1 MRITQLEKNYELQ
14 ANLFSFVIHVILLI
28 FMIFTIQWKAN
39 EPYFAEV
46 ELWDAI
52 PTQVKPKVVELVA
65 RKSITKQKK
74 VTPPPVIKQ
83 EKEKIDNEADIKLK
97 KKKAL
102 ALKKKKEIEA
112 VKKKILK
119 QERIEKLQERILE
132 QERIEKLQERILE
145 QERIE
150 KLQERILE
158 QERIE
163 KLQERILEKELNKKD
178 NLALKGDVD
187 MKAGIN
193 SGELE
198 RYKVMIQQ
206 KIHQN
211 VNQQLC
217 GFDRIILEFEINL
230 MPTGELIGEPKMTQS
245 SNIGS
250 CDEAVVRAILQSQP
264 LPMPKNKKLFTRLRN
279 LKLKFHPNGI
289 D

>member
-119 QERIEKLQERILE
+119 
-132 QERIEKLQERILE
+132 
-145 QERIE
+145 
-150 KLQERILE
+150 

>member
-14 ANLFSFVIHVILLI
+14 ANLFSFVIHVILFI
-28 FMIFTIQWKAN
+28 FMIFTIQWKTN

-52 PTQVKPKVVELVA
+52 PTQVKPKVVEPVA
-65 RKSITKQKK
+65 RKIITKQKK
-74 VTPPPVIKQ
+74 VTPPPVVKQ
-83 EKEKIDNEADIKLK
+83 EKEKIDKAAEIKLK

-112 VKKKILK
+112 VQKKILK

-150 KLQERILE
+150 KLQEQIR
-158 QERIE
+158 
-163 KLQERILEKELNKKD
+163 EKELNKKN

-198 RYKVMIQQ
+198 RYKIMIQQ

-217 GFDRIILEFEINL
+217 GFDRIALEFEINL
-230 MPTGELIGEPKMTQS
+230 MPTGELVGEPKMTQS
-245 SNIGS
+245 SNMGS

-264 LPMPKNKKLFTRLRN
+264 LPMPKDKKLFSRLKN

>member
-14 ANLFSFVIHVILLI
+14 ANLFSFVIHVILFI
-28 FMIFTIQWKAN
+28 FMIFTIQWKTN

-52 PTQVKPKVVELVA
+52 PTQVKPKVVEPVA
-65 RKSITKQKK
+65 RKIITKQKK
-74 VTPPPVIKQ
+74 VTPPPVVKQ
-83 EKEKIDNEADIKLK
+83 EKEKIDKAAEIKLK

-102 ALKKKKEIEA
+102 ALKKKKEIE
-112 VKKKILK
+112 VVQKKILK

-132 QERIEKLQERILE
+132 QERIEKLQERI
-145 QERIE
+145 R
-150 KLQERILE
+150 
-158 QERIE
+158 
-163 KLQERILEKELNKKD
+163 EKELNKKN

-217 GFDRIILEFEINL
+217 GFDRIALEFEINL
-230 MPTGELIGEPKMTQS
+230 MSTGELVGEPKMTQS
-245 SNIGS
+245 SNMGS

-264 LPMPKNKKLFTRLRN
+264 LPMPKDKKLFSRLKN